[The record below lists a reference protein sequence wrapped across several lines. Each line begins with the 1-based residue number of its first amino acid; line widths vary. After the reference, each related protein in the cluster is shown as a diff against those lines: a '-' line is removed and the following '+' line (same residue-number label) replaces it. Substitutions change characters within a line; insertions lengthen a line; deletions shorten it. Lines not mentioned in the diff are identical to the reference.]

1 MMTKQDIFILS
12 LLAVAACF
20 SFFFSIFLT
29 DINIYFTTIFLII
42 ASTLVSFLIS
52 SETKDR
58 LKKKLIK
65 SFSSKEAY
73 FVYMIF
79 GTHMLW
85 GIFQGDY
92 FFELHR
98 RMHWLNTQIIF
109 EIPLFYFTTKFFI
122 TIIKELHMNS
132 YTLLRL
138 ITSLISVSYAIDWV
152 YSLYKGWDSP
162 EYRWNG
168 SSGNPN
174 IWAVQSSLVLIL
186 ILYSYLKTYLKPNFF
201 SAHRISPVYYSLT
214 GIGILISLIGLIK
227 AFSLANFLA
236 LIAFATA
243 LGLYFL
249 FKTKSK
255 IFIQIACILL
265 SVAMIYFIKNTYLID
280 IETIKLPLAKKFIPR
295 IKLWSNIDE
304 LLASFSWLQYIFG
317 LGHLKYKAWLDSLGR
332 NDFYHAH
339 NFFYH
344 FFIQFGLIGF
354 LSSTW
359 LYLRMLF
366 SKHLIYY
373 LLGVYILIVSLFDI
387 SLFFDEVQI
396 LFFILLAFYES
407 HENESEL

>member
-1 MMTKQDIFILS
+1 MMTKQDISILS
-12 LLAVAACF
+12 LISVAACF

-29 DINIYFTTIFLII
+29 DINIYFTTIFII
-42 ASTLVSFLIS
+42 VATILMSFTIS
-52 SETKDR
+52 NETKEL
-58 LKKKLIK
+58 LKNKLIK
-65 SFSSKEAY
+65 NFNSKEAY
-73 FVYMIF
+73 FVYLIF
-79 GTHMLW
+79 GTHLLW

-92 FFELHR
+92 FFEVHK

-122 TIIKELHMNS
+122 TIIKELQMNS
-132 YTLLRL
+132 HTLLRL

-152 YSLYKGWDSP
+152 YSFYKAWDSP

-186 ILYSYLKTYLKPNFF
+186 ILYSYLKTYHRPNFF
-201 SAHRISPVYYSLT
+201 SANKISPIYYSLT

-236 LIAFATA
+236 LIAFMIA
-243 LGLYFL
+243 LCLYFL
-249 FKTKSK
+249 FKAKSK
-255 IFIQIACILL
+255 LFIQISCIIL
-265 SVAMIYFIKNTYLID
+265 SLAMIIFIKNTYLID
-280 IETIKLPLAKKFIPR
+280 IASIKLPLAKKFIPR

-304 LLASFSWLQYIFG
+304 LLASFSWFQYIFG

-332 NDFYHAH
+332 DDFYHAH

-344 FFIQFGLIGF
+344 FFIQFGLLGF

-396 LFFILLAFYES
+396 LFFILIAFYES
-407 HENESEL
+407 HENKSEL